1 MDAQIPLMSEHLTNL
16 QLMRLN
22 LQAKATIP
30 EAERL
35 QLEQEQKELRLKEL
49 ELDQRS
55 FELFSQ
61 YPFRSGAHSKT
72 RTPHYMVKRWQE
84 QTTQWNLRKLQSEKN
99 GLSVR

>member
-1 MDAQIPLMSEHLTNL
+1 MKQGVWNSDPTAPKTIGGAQNNMSLEQTVDAQIPLVSEHLTNL

-49 ELDQRS
+49 ELDQLWA
-55 FELFSQ
+55 LFAV
-61 YPFRSGAHSKT
+61 F
-72 RTPHYMVKRWQE
+72 
-84 QTTQWNLRKLQSEKN
+84 L
-99 GLSVR
+99 